1 LTDFAREIN
10 MKPLRL
16 FLLGTATAC
25 SIALGGCLQTHNDV
39 VISQPKPLEV
49 NVNLN
54 GKLTLVVQDA
64 NSDMDFIASDSNH
77 GTNDTKPAGPKTSVN
92 KPVPTK
98 ALKTGPGQ
106 PSSYFVPAE
115 TPAFIIFADA
125 TATISQSDILNH
137 LRADFAENRKLLAAH
152 LVGEAHT
159 GYMVARESMTRAQR
173 AFMAHDNR
181 WRKRL
186 YELRAAQTNQ
196 PLATI
201 GLIYFKI
208 RLKFVPAGA
217 WVQQYDN
224 SIGQWVW
231 VHWKK

>member
-1 LTDFAREIN
+1 
-10 MKPLRL
+10 MKSLRL
-16 FLLGTATAC
+16 ILICTATAC
-25 SIALGGCLQTHNDV
+25 CGALGGCLQTHNDV

-64 NSDMDFIASDSNH
+64 NSDMDFIAGDSNH
-77 GTNDTKPAGPKTSVN
+77 DKNAPKPTGSKTSVN
-92 KPVPTK
+92 TTVP
-98 ALKTGPGQ
+98 AKTPQTGTGR
-106 PSSYFVPAE
+106 PSSYFIPTDAHASV
-115 TPAFIIFADA
+115 IFADA
-125 TATISQSDILNH
+125 TATISQSDILQH
-137 LRADFAENRKLLAAH
+137 LRADFAENHKLLAAH

-159 GYMVARESMTRAQR
+159 GYMAARGSMTSTQR

-186 YELRAAQTNQ
+186 YELRATQTNQ

-201 GLIYFKI
+201 ELIYYKI
-208 RLKFVPAGA
+208 RLKFVPAGT
-217 WVQQYDN
+217 WVQQYDK
-224 SIGQWVW
+224 STGQWVW